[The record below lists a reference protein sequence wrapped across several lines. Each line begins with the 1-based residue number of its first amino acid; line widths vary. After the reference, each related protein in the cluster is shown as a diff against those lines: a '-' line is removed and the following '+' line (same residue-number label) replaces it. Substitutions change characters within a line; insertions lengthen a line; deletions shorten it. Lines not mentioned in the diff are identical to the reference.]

1 MSVRIAPL
9 APDLATGSALL
20 LYERL
25 EKSMGQV
32 PSLLKTMAHAPVV
45 LENYLSFSQGLAR
58 GTLGPKLVEQIALYV
73 AQLSAC
79 SYCIEAHSA
88 SGKQWGLGEA
98 EALQTR
104 EGYST
109 NAQTQAVLTFT
120 KRLVAERGKA
130 TAGDISLLQIAGFH
144 PEQQIEILAV
154 IGLNLLT
161 NYLALAAGTES
172 DFPPVDR
179 VGVPLNFII

>member
-1 MSVRIAPL
+1 MSARISPL
-9 APDLATGSALL
+9 APARATDRALS

-25 EKSMGQV
+25 EKKMGPV
-32 PSLLKTMAHAPVV
+32 PNLLKTMAHAPAV
-45 LENYLSFSQGLAR
+45 LENYLSFSQDLAG

-73 AQLSAC
+73 AQLNAC
-79 SYCIEAHSA
+79 SYCVEAHSA
-88 SGKQWGLGEA
+88 LGKQWGLSEA

-104 EGYST
+104 EGHST
-109 NAQTQAVLTFT
+109 HAGTQAVLTFT
-120 KRLVAERGKA
+120 KRLVTARGKA